1 MDTCKIAPG
10 IYQYTAV
17 DDCSRWRV
25 LEIYKR
31 RAATNTL
38 HFLDM
43 VLEQFPFPVQRIQT
57 DRGLEFFCRKS
68 SAKNDEI
75 RY

>member
-25 LEIYKR
+25 LEIYKCIT
-31 RAATNTL
+31 ANNTI
-38 HFLDM
+38 HFLDLVM
-43 VLEQFPFPVQRIQT
+43 EQFPF
-57 DRGLEFFCRKS
+57 LCSEFKLIE
-68 SAKNDEI
+68 D
-75 RY
+75 